1 MQRDLYKLK
10 YWAVSNGMKFSKG
23 KCGVSTGSAPG
34 LELCQTQ
41 AQAGRGVPGEQ
52 PSRKGLEVLA
62 TAACSGS

>member
-1 MQRDLYKLK
+1 
-10 YWAVSNGMKFSKG
+10 MKFSKG